1 MGRTYR
7 NSDKEREGKIPT
19 SVKKKKKEDKPL
31 LNKVYSEEAYYE
43 ELDMEAYDE
52 EYSEKIRRKRSR

>member
-7 NSDKEREGKIPT
+7 NSDKEREGKLPT

-31 LNKVYSEEAYYE
+31 PNKVYSEETYYE
-43 ELDMEAYDE
+43 ELEMEAYDE
-52 EYSEKIRRKRSR
+52 EYSERIRKRSK